1 MLEEIRCG
9 QCNKLL
15 AKGRCNQLE
24 IKCPRCRTISQI
36 RTESPIPE
44 RLERQGNEHHERTG

>member
-1 MLEEIRCG
+1 MEEIRCG